1 MQSNRSRTVRQG
13 LMVGLIA
20 YAAVALFYMAF
31 DVLAARGVFF
41 TVDLLGKALF
51 GGVRDP
57 ALLQLPVELDIGG
70 ILLYNAFHLVVSLAI
85 GQVVT
90 HLVAHADEVPERG
103 PLVLGVLVTGFLVT
117 VLVVGQL
124 TAPMRPLLPWWSI
137 VWANVAAVVVAGGWL
152 ARKRPGG
159 VRRLLRLGPDQD

>member
-1 MQSNRSRTVRQG
+1 MQENRSGTVRQG

-20 YAAVALFYMAF
+20 YAAVALFYVAF
-31 DVLAARGVFF
+31 DLLAARGALF

-57 ALLQLPVELDIGG
+57 ALLQLPVQPDMGG
-70 ILLYNAFHLVVSLAI
+70 ILLYNAFHLGVSLAI

-103 PLVLGVLVTGFLVT
+103 PLVLGVLVAGFLVT
-117 VLVVGQL
+117 VVAVGRF

-137 VWANVAAVVVAGGWL
+137 VWANVAAVVLAGGWL
-152 ARKRPGG
+152 ASKRPG
-159 VRRLLRLGPDQD
+159 VARRLLRLSD

>member
-1 MQSNRSRTVRQG
+1 MQGSRSATVRQG
-13 LMVGLIA
+13 LIVGLIA
-20 YAAVALFYMAF
+20 YAAVALFYVAF
-31 DVLAARGVFF
+31 DLLAARGALF
-41 TVDLLGKALF
+41 TVDLLGKAF
-51 GGVRDP
+51 FRGVRDP
-57 ALLQLPVELDIGG
+57 ALLQLPVQPDMGA
-70 ILLYNAFHLVVSLAI
+70 ILLYNAFHLVVSLVI

-117 VLVVGQL
+117 VLVVGRL

-152 ARKRPGG
+152 ASKRPGV
-159 VRRLLRLGPDQD
+159 VRRLLRSSP